1 MEQGHGPTSDE
12 LEVME
17 LVALGLK
24 DVTIARRLGVAV
36 ITVRRRAQR
45 FRDRL
50 GARNRTH
57 AVALGARHGLL
68 LVGESGAPAK
78 PDEVRC
84 ERRISQD

>member
-1 MEQGHGPTSDE
+1 MEHDDPPTTDE
-12 LEVME
+12 IQVME

-45 FRDRL
+45 FRDRV

-57 AVALGARHGLL
+57 AVAIGARRGLL
-68 LVGESGAPAK
+68 SAGEPAVRPE
-78 PDEVRC
+78 PDDEC
-84 ERRISQD
+84 A